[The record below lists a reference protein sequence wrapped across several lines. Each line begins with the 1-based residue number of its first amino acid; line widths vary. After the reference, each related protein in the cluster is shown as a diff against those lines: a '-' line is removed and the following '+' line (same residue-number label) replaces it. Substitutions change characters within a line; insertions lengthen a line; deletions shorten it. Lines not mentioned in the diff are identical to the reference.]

1 MIIRYDFGTKL
12 DLSLFQ
18 KQATRHIGTMH
29 RLVYH
34 IFVKD
39 YRMSIDITTPD
50 DSTTHQVIMSISE
63 IKRDTDGEIKNSSA
77 IFPTQDLRFK
87 ELRDITNIFPLDSHE
102 AHFESNNVAKTVEE
116 LSAIIKI
123 IHKINGLKV
132 FL

>member
-29 RLVYH
+29 RLIYH